1 MWISEAAQDR
11 YPVSDRGRCVSCG
24 LLAIHQTE
32 SPRWHEATQDAR
44 GTGRLDRGGTG
55 YERDFNTW
63 PACFRHAADLE
74 AEARAVIEERGLS
87 GDGRPGANQEVITR
101 DRHCPA
107 WYPYSPGFPPKEHLE
122 ELRMMQLEE
131 ARRSNDEKL
140 ANLQVG
146 SQKAIAQIQADS
158 KKIAEATQSFTT
170 TWTYVAVVIAVVAV
184 IAAGVA
190 ATFTVLA
197 FVFQR

>member
-1 MWISEAAQDR
+1 
-11 YPVSDRGRCVSCG
+11 
-24 LLAIHQTE
+24 
-32 SPRWHEATQDAR
+32 
-44 GTGRLDRGGTG
+44 
-55 YERDFNTW
+55 
-63 PACFRHAADLE
+63 
-74 AEARAVIEERGLS
+74 
-87 GDGRPGANQEVITR
+87 
-101 DRHCPA
+101 
-107 WYPYSPGFPPKEHLE
+107 LE